1 MRIKNLEKLNIDIFD
16 LGLDAK
22 YSSFF
27 RTVTSKQV
35 VIAKNKELL
44 TKVKIRTILFT
55 KYTNLKFDK
64 EKMLNNVLSF

>member
-44 TKVKIRTILFT
+44 TKVKRNNRIFVE
-55 KYTNLKFDK
+55 YTGSAIVSRMD
-64 EKMLNNVLSF
+64 